1 MLEAERSITVVL
13 VGDTK
18 IGKSALINRITKNA
32 FSEDY
37 TPTSFDKVVVKR
49 NVEGKWME
57 FALWDTSGCSAYD
70 NVRSLPYEEAHVFL
84 LCFKIS
90 DPSSLASVR
99 HKWMKELRRHRP
111 EVPVILCGCQADLR
125 HDPATIAALSQNGRT
140 PVAPETALSV
150 CCEIDAVSYVETSSK
165 EGDALSEVFEVCAH
179 AGPKEIEPQLFR
191 KTPSSSSS
199 LKNKRHAPGNV
210 SFSGSEAEIHHS
222 AERGFSSPLKRTPLS
237 YHPVNHPLHH
247 PPILGCLRASQSQP
261 TVQEDLPE
269 VRRILFPPPPAAS
282 SSLVSP
288 CCSEPPFLAVKA
300 IAHSN
305 NNGLSRRTSFRS
317 QRLLLPPPPPKSS
330 EECLSQQQEEDTFD
344 PKSLPSSK
352 HPLPNKQKT
361 TYESIKSHTSTG
373 STVSKTSSCS
383 TSSLLVVHPGRPTPP
398 SSLSSSD
405 ILDPPDEALNK
416 FNFISPKTGVFRPI
430 NNAQTLPPNSKLHKK
445 KQHCSLM

>member
-1 MLEAERSITVVL
+1 MLGAERSITVVL

-32 FSEDY
+32 FSQEY
-37 TPTSFDKVVVKR
+37 TPTSFDKVAVKR
-49 NVEGKWME
+49 NVEGKWLE

-90 DPSSLASVR
+90 DPASLSSVR

-111 EVPVILCGCQADLR
+111 EVPIILCGCQADLR
-125 HDPATIAALSQNGRT
+125 HDPPTIASLSKMGRS
-140 PVAPETALSV
+140 PVAPEQALAV

-165 EGDALSEVFEVCAH
+165 EGDSFYEVFEVCAH
-179 AGPKEIEPQLFR
+179 AAPPLSTTENTHR
-191 KTPSSSSS
+191 NNSS
-199 LKNKRHAPGNV
+199 LKNKRNGPNNV
-210 SFSGSEAEIHHS
+210 SFFPDPNVKSDAFELHKV
-222 AERGFSSPLKRTPLS
+222 SPRFKMTMKKNS
-237 YHPVNHPLHH
+237 VIEEYF
-247 PPILGCLRASQSQP
+247 
-261 TVQEDLPE
+261 
-269 VRRILFPPPPAAS
+269 FPPPGPSAS

-288 CCSEPPFLAVKA
+288 CCSEPPFMIPAPKP
-300 IAHSN
+300 S
-305 NNGLSRRTSFRS
+305 NGLSRRTSFRS
-317 QRLLLPPPPPKSS
+317 QRIIVPPPPPPKSS
-330 EECLSQQQEEDTFD
+330 PPLLNTSSNHEYEVDSFD

-352 HPLPNKQKT
+352 IIPVKK

-383 TSSLLVVHPGRPTPP
+383 TSSLINHPSSNTQRPTPP
-398 SSLSSSD
+398 STLTNSD
-405 ILDPPDEALNK
+405 IVVNSGNHEVLNK

-430 NNAQTLPPNSKLHKK
+430 NAQTLPPNIKPLKK

>member
-1 MLEAERSITVVL
+1 MRSDEPFFMI
-13 VGDTK
+13 
-18 IGKSALINRITKNA
+18 
-32 FSEDY
+32 
-37 TPTSFDKVVVKR
+37 
-49 NVEGKWME
+49 
-57 FALWDTSGCSAYD
+57 
-70 NVRSLPYEEAHVFL
+70 AHVFL

-165 EGDALSEVFEVCAH
+165 EVCAH

-191 KTPSSSSS
+191 KTLHPRPHSKTNGTPQETCPS
-199 LKNKRHAPGNV
+199 LALRQRFITNP
-210 SFSGSEAEIHHS
+210 
-222 AERGFSSPLKRTPLS
+222 PQLS
-237 YHPVNHPLHH
+237 PVNHPLHH

-282 SSLVSP
+282 SSL
-288 CCSEPPFLAVKA
+288 PPFLAVKA

-383 TSSLLVVHPGRPTPP
+383 TPTPP